1 MIPGNALDGS
11 GNQSNGTVGNENAKL
26 GQVWWF
32 ALPIPVNIAKQ
43 DIQITAVS
51 VVEPAHGLKILEY
64 GAFKLEDT
72 EGLPLM
78 ALEGSEDA
86 PKFDKLKNYATKPV
100 TVKANEESE
109 IFFAARLQIESPPK
123 GTTRY
128 CRFEY
133 KQAQKLYAQTL
144 DCELDL
150 QTN

>member
-1 MIPGNALDGS
+1 MISGSALDGS

-32 ALPIPVNIAKQ
+32 ALPIPVNISKQ
-43 DIQITAVS
+43 DIEITAVS
-51 VVEPAHGLKILEY
+51 VMEPADGLKILEY
-64 GAFKLEDT
+64 GAYNLEDT

-78 ALEGSEDA
+78 ALEGSKDA

-100 TVKANEESE
+100 VVRANEESD
-109 IFFAARLQIESPPK
+109 IFFTARMKIESPPK

-133 KQAQKLYAQTL
+133 KQGKGLYTQTL